1 MPDNDLMVRTIT
13 KEIKGNNVPPAPK
26 GPKSH
31 KLSLNVS
38 PETGR
43 RLRRLAFEQRLSES
57 SIVETAL
64 RLFFARGDDEELGS
78 VLREL
83 GASLRRK

>member
-1 MPDNDLMVRTIT
+1 MGRTIT
-13 KEIKGNNVPPAPK
+13 KEIKGNGVPPTSK

-78 VLREL
+78 E
-83 GASLRRK
+83 

>member
-1 MPDNDLMVRTIT
+1 VSVRVKQSTNGAAT
-13 KEIKGNNVPPAPK
+13 TA
-26 GPKSH
+26 PKSH

-38 PETGR
+38 PDTGA

-57 SIVETAL
+57 SIVEAAL
-64 RLFFARGDDEELGS
+64 CMLFQRGDDEQLGTL
-78 VLREL
+78 LRTL